1 MKRILLTLF
10 VSLFMTLSVVAQNNP
25 DVFRALGSPEDPKV
39 QVSWNRYLTHSGLG
53 ELSRQLAE
61 AHPDLIKLSSIGESY
76 EGRELWMLTVTNHN
90 NKPHTEKAGYYIDG
104 NIHANEIQGAEIS
117 LYTAWYLAE
126 NYEDIEFIRNLMDSR
141 VFYIV
146 PSINPDGRD
155 HYMNQ
160 PNNANTPR
168 SGVIPVDDDVDGE
181 LNDDKFDDLNNDN
194 HITQMRRKNP
204 RGNWTTD
211 PDFPRRMIRTD
222 TDEFG
227 SYEMLGWEGIDNDGN
242 GEVNED
248 RTGYYDPN
256 RDWGWNWQPDYIQG
270 GAYKYPFSLP
280 ENRAV
285 ADFVMAHPNIAGAQS
300 YHNTGGMLLR
310 GPGAAEDADTYN
322 RTDEAVYDFLG
333 EIGDEMM
340 PGYRYMVV
348 HRDLYTVF
356 GGELDW
362 FYGGRGIFTFTN
374 ELYTSHMMFGRDA
387 EPGDT
392 YKFDKLLLFN
402 DGWVEWETYDHPQ
415 FGEVEI
421 GGFKKNFG
429 RANPGFLL
437 ESDAHRNM
445 AFTLFHAYHLPELG
459 ISDVSSKDLGSGLRE
474 ITATITNNRVIPT
487 HASHDLINDITPP
500 NLITIDGVDVQAGM
514 IVEDADFGITT
525 EQTHNPET
533 LRVENIPG
541 MDEITVRWIVRGNGD
556 FTISVDSDKG
566 GKLSEE
572 FSL

>member
-1 MKRILLTLF
+1 MKRLIITLL
-10 VSLFMTLSVVAQNNP
+10 VSLFMTVSIVAQDNP
-25 DVFRALGSPEDPKV
+25 NVFRALGSPENPKV
-39 QVSWNRYLTHSGLG
+39 QVSWNKYLTHSGIG
-53 ELSRQLAE
+53 ELSRRLAE
-61 AHPDLIKLSSIGESY
+61 AHPDFIKLSSIGESY

-90 NKPHTEKAGYYIDG
+90 NKSHTDKPGYYIDG

-126 NYEDIEFIRNLMDSR
+126 NYNDIEFIKNLMDSR

-155 HYMNQ
+155 HFMNQ

-168 SGVIPVDDDVDGE
+168 SGVKPVDNDRDGE
-181 LNDDKFDDLNNDN
+181 FSEDTFNDLNGDN

-211 PDFPRRMIRTD
+211 PDYPRRMIRTG
-222 TDEFG
+222 TDKFG
-227 SYEMLGWEGIDNDGN
+227 GYEMLGWEGLDNDGD
-242 GEVNED
+242 GEINED

-310 GPGAAEDADTYN
+310 GPGAAEDVDTYN
-322 RTDEAVYDFLG
+322 RSDEAVYDFLG
-333 EIGDEMM
+333 EIGEDMM
-340 PGYRYMVV
+340 PGYRYLVV
-348 HRDLYTVF
+348 HDDLYTVF

-374 ELYTSHMMFGRDA
+374 ELYTSYMMFGRDA
-387 EPGDT
+387 DREDS
-392 YKFDKLLLFN
+392 YRFDELLLFN

-445 AFTLFHAYHLPELG
+445 AFTLFHAYHLPDLG
-459 ISDVSSKDLGSGLRE
+459 ISDVQTRNLGNGVRE

-487 HASHDLINDITPP
+487 HASHDLMNDITPP
-500 NLITIDGVDVQAGM
+500 NMVSIEGLDVQAGM
-514 IVEDADFGITT
+514 IVDDKDFDITT
-525 EQTHNPET
+525 EQTRNPET
-533 LRVENIPG
+533 LIVDNIPG
-541 MDEITVRWIVRGNGD
+541 MGHVMVRWIVRGNSD
-556 FTISVDSDKG
+556 FTITVDSDKG
-566 GKLSEE
+566 GILSEE